1 MDARVWRRNED
12 MSDDHRLRTRMLPGR
27 PGKPALEF
35 VEAEPAGG
43 PQPAGGRTG
52 APILFVHG
60 AFAGAWMWREVF
72 MPFFARRG
80 RASAAVSLRGHGGSE
95 GRAALRQAR
104 LSNLRDDLERAFAEF
119 PEPPVVVAHSLG
131 GLLAQQLVGR
141 ERMRALVLLG
151 SLPPE
156 GLWLES
162 PRLAFTD
169 PHIWLEAVTGSVAD
183 SRRTIGLAAHELLFS
198 EGLPREKVARYAALM
213 APEAPRALVDAHVPG
228 LIVPAFLAGIPSLVV
243 GGDRDRLVWR
253 VSTLRTALYHG
264 AEHRTAE
271 GMGHFLQLDI
281 GAEGV
286 ARGVL
291 DWLDDRDL

>member
-1 MDARVWRRNED
+1 MDARTWQRDADFVE
-12 MSDDHRLRTRMLPGR
+12 SPRLGARMLAR
-27 PGKPALEF
+27 PDAPALEF
-35 VEAEPAGG
+35 IEAEP
-43 PQPAGGRTG
+43 PTGRAG

-80 RASAAVSLRGHGGSE
+80 RASAAVSLRGHGASE
-95 GRAALRQAR
+95 GRAALREAR
-104 LSNLRDDLERAFAEF
+104 LSDLRDDLSRAFAEF

-131 GLLAQQLVGR
+131 GLLAQQLLGWT
-141 ERMRALVLLG
+141 RMRALVLLG

-156 GLWLES
+156 GLMLES
-162 PRLAFTD
+162 PRLAVTD
-169 PHIWLEAVTGSVAD
+169 PHIWLEAVTGSVAG
-183 SRRTIGLAAHELLFS
+183 SRRTVGLAAHEILFS
-198 EGLPREKVARYAALM
+198 ERLPREKAARYAAM
-213 APEAPRALVDAHVPG
+213 MTPEAPRALVDAHVPG
-228 LIVPAFLAGIPSLVV
+228 PIVPALLAGVPTLVV

-271 GMGHFLQLDI
+271 GMGHFLQLDP
-281 GAEGV
+281 GAEDV

-291 DWLDDRDL
+291 DWLDDRGA

>member
-1 MDARVWRRNED
+1 MDARVWQRNED
-12 MSDDHRLRTRMLPGR
+12 LSDGHRLRTRMLAGR
-27 PGKPALEF
+27 PGAPALEL
-35 VEAEPAGG
+35 VEAE
-43 PQPAGGRTG
+43 PAGGRTG

-60 AFAGAWMWREVF
+60 AFAGAWMWRELF

-95 GRAALRQAR
+95 GRAALREAR
-104 LSNLRDDLERAFAEF
+104 LSDFRDDLCRAFAEF
-119 PEPPVVVAHSLG
+119 SEPPVVVAHSLG

-156 GLWLES
+156 GLMLES
-162 PRLAFTD
+162 PRLALTD

-183 SRRTIGLAAHELLFS
+183 ARRPIGLAAHELLFS
-198 EGLPREKVARYAALM
+198 EGLPREKAARYAALM
-213 APEAPRALVDAHVPG
+213 TPEAPRALVDAHLPG
-228 LIVPAFLAGIPSLVV
+228 PILPAFLAGIPSLVV
-243 GGDRDRLVWR
+243 AGTLDRLVWR
-253 VSTLRTALYHG
+253 ASALRTALYHG

-281 GAEGV
+281 GADDV

-291 DWLDDRDL
+291 GWLDERGV